1 MYIKAI
7 GTLVFTA
14 LMVSCTKQNEI
25 TPQLE
30 KELAKT
36 VFQNESIK
44 TDGYS
49 IETAIDSSIQ
59 NNANQALLASLKE
72 FEADNGFVIIMETNT
87 GKIKSLIGL
96 EKTEGSN
103 YVKSKKV
110 AIDKPIEPGSLIKP
124 FNLMSLLEDKKAD
137 TSSVYDAKG
146 GKISFYGSHVKDSQ
160 PGSNK
165 LSLRNAFLN
174 SSNTIFAQAIDNVYK
189 NNPQQYIDN
198 FQKFGLSASFSQI
211 SSKSI
216 ILSPKSE
223 GWANI
228 TLPWMGFGY
237 GVQVTPIQLLTYYNS
252 IANNGVMVEPVFLN
266 TIKKEGEVVKEYTK
280 PLVVKTSTSKKSNV
294 LLKSLLRD
302 AVANG
307 ICKNVDSDK
316 VTISGYAAT
325 TQINYSEGNGVS
337 KYASSFVGY
346 FPSDKPKYTVLVY
359 INNPKTAK
367 GLDGSVVAGNV
378 VKGIAEK
385 I

>member
-1 MYIKAI
+1 MYLKVI
-7 GTLVFTA
+7 GILVFNA
-14 LMVSCTKQNEI
+14 LLVSCTKQNEI

-36 VFQNESIK
+36 IFQTESVKI
-44 TDGYS
+44 DGYS

-59 NNANQALLASLKE
+59 NNANQALLASLMQY
-72 FEADNGFVIIMETNT
+72 EADNGYVVIMETNT

-110 AIDKPIEPGSLIKP
+110 AIDMPIEPGSLIKP

-146 GKISFYGSHVKDSQ
+146 GIVSFYGRNIKDSQ
-160 PGSNK
+160 SGLNK
-165 LSLRNAFLN
+165 LSLGNAFIN
-174 SSNTIFAQAIDNVYK
+174 NSNTIFAQAIDNAYK

-198 FQKFGLSASFSQI
+198 YQKFGLSASFSQI

-216 ILSPKSE
+216 ISSPKSE

-237 GVQVTPIQLLTYYNS
+237 GLQVSPIQLLTYYNS
-252 IANNGVMVEPVFLN
+252 IANNGVMVEPLFLN
-266 TIKKEGEVVKEYTK
+266 AIKKEGEVVKEYAK
-280 PLVVKTSTSKKSNV
+280 PLVVKTSTSNKSNV

-302 AVANG
+302 AVAKG
-307 ICKNVDSDK
+307 VCKIVNSDK

-367 GLDGSVVAGNV
+367 GLDGSLVAGTV
-378 VKGIAEK
+378 VKSIAEK